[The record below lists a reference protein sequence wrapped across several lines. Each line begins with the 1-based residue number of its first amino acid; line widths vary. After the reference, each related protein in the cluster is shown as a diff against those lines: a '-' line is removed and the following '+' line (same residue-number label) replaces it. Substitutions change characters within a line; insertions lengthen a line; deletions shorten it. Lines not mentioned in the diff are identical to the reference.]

1 VVKVLYLGQA
11 VNREPWL
18 GDVVAAVGPDHE
30 LCVYDPREPFGEQ
43 VRDAR
48 VVVDQGG
55 GVGTRAMVDAAA
67 AAGVLLWQVLGTG
80 LDHVDVEYILERGLV
95 LANTPGPFSSVAL
108 AEHALFLMLYFAKH
122 FPESPRNA
130 RAGRFGTPMN
140 VELAGA
146 TLGVIGLGAS
156 GSELAKRAAAFDMRL
171 VGLDARRPS
180 DSLLADL
187 QVHYLGGPEA
197 LPALMAQSD
206 YVSVH
211 VPLTRATRHLV
222 GAQALAAMKPSA
234 VLVNVARGAIVD
246 ETALLRA
253 LEAGQLAGAGLD
265 VFAEEPLRV
274 DHPLLGLPNVVATP
288 HVAGVTTGT
297 SRRRAGAVA
306 ENVRRVARGEPPLYT
321 VTEAE

>member
-1 VVKVLYLGQA
+1 VVKVLYLAQP

-18 GDVVAAVGPDHE
+18 SDVLEAVGPEHE
-30 LCVYDPREPFGEQ
+30 LVVYDPGEPFAAQ
-43 VRDAR
+43 LRDAR

-55 GVGTRAMVDAAA
+55 GVGTHAMVDVAAS
-67 AAGVLLWQVLGTG
+67 AGVLLWQVLGTG

-130 RAGRFGTPMN
+130 RQARFGTPMN
-140 VELAGA
+140 AELAGA
-146 TLGVIGLGAS
+146 TLGLLGLGAS

-180 DSLLADL
+180 DSLLSDFK
-187 QVHYLGGPEA
+187 VTYLGGPEA
-197 LPALMAQSD
+197 LSSLMAQSD

-211 VPLTRATRHLV
+211 VPLTRATRHMV
-222 GAQALAAMKPSA
+222 GAQALAAMKPNA
-234 VLVNVARGAIVD
+234 VLINVARGAIVD
-246 ETALLRA
+246 ESALVRA

-265 VFAEEPLRV
+265 VFAEEPLPV

-306 ENVRRVARGEPPLYT
+306 ENVRRVARGAPPLYT
-321 VTEAE
+321 VIEAE

>member
-1 VVKVLYLGQA
+1 MVKVLYLAQP

-18 GDVVAAVGPDHE
+18 GDVVAAVGDDHA
-30 LCVYDPREPFGEQ
+30 LVVYDPGKPFADQ

-55 GVGTRAMVDAAA
+55 GVGTHAMVDAAA

-80 LDHVDVEYILERGLV
+80 LDHVDVAYILERGLV

-130 RAGRFGTPMN
+130 REGRFGTPMN
-140 VELAGA
+140 AELAGA
-146 TLGVIGLGAS
+146 TLGLIGLGAS
-156 GSELAKRAAAFDMRL
+156 GSELAKRAAAFDLRL
-171 VGLDARRPS
+171 VGLDARRPPEG
-180 DSLLADL
+180 LLSEFN
-187 QVHYLGGPEA
+187 VSYLGGAEA

-222 GAQALAAMKPSA
+222 GADALAAMKPSA
-234 VLVNVARGAIVD
+234 VLINVARGAIVD
-246 ETALLRA
+246 EAALVAA

-265 VFAEEPLRV
+265 VFAEEPLPP
-274 DHPLLGLPNVVATP
+274 DHPLLRFPNVVATP

-306 ENVRRVARGEPPLYT
+306 ENVRRVAAGQPPRYT
-321 VTEAE
+321 VTEAD